1 ESNAC
6 YVVAQHLA
14 PHAKSMMVELIARQS
29 PITVD
34 VVTTEMKLSANKVF
48 IVPPN
53 YDVDV
58 QGDRLILTK
67 AGDETRPKPS
77 VDRFF
82 TSLARSHTEYS
93 VGIILSGTGSDGA
106 DGTRAIKEA
115 GGVTMAQEESS
126 AKFSGMPNAAVET
139 GQVDFLLK
147 PAEIANKVAE
157 IVSGDAPYLVDKVP
171 DESHPGFQKVIALI
185 RKELGSDF
193 SQYKIGTIK
202 RRLGKRMG
210 SLGLDDVDD
219 YVKVLET
226 DDRELRALAQ
236 EFLVS
241 VTSFFRDDEA
251 FGAIKN
257 CIAELAASKND
268 SEEMRLWS
276 AGCATGEEAYSLAMA
291 AAEATRGLATKVYVK
306 VFATDL
312 DTDAISKARVGIYS
326 EREISNLPTGYAEKY
341 FDKRG
346 DEFEVKKS
354 LRDTVVFARQDLIQ
368 SPPFVKLDLICC
380 RNVIIYFENALQR
393 RVFEIFHY
401 ALRPNGILFLGKSEA
416 ITGAT
421 ELFEPLNKKAKIFR
435 RLATAARTLPPAVRT
450 AAPLDQGIVKR
461 RVTHSPSAVQMAQ
474 TQVLERFQ
482 IAGAIVTSEGVIET
496 LIGDVSPYLKM
507 SEGLDTFRLQNMLP
521 KAAGVELQLLLKRAL
536 KTQSL
541 QTSRNF
547 SLRDTVGDK
556 STFRIQVSPLKQ
568 REVSSSLTAAQ
579 LLVSFDKN
587 HAESR
592 ETIAH
597 SETDADLALRAA
609 DLEQELEATKEH
621 LQTVIEE
628 LGVTNEEL
636 QSTNEELSSTN
647 EELQS
652 SNEELETTNE
662 EFQSTNEELSTVNDE
677 LQVKSAQLRA
687 AFVDLENIQSS
698 VGVPMMVVDE
708 ALRLQR
714 FNPSTKDLFD
724 VSLADV
730 GKNVSKI
737 SCRCEI
743 DFFSEKV
750 KAVIESGQVHESRV
764 DAFKSVYQMRVS
776 PRYSDDQRIV
786 GAV

>member
-1 ESNAC
+1 
-6 YVVAQHLA
+6 
-14 PHAKSMMVELIARQS
+14 
-29 PITVD
+29 
-34 VVTTEMKLSANKVF
+34 
-48 IVPPN
+48 
-53 YDVDV
+53 
-58 QGDRLILTK
+58 
-67 AGDETRPKPS
+67 
-77 VDRFF
+77 
-82 TSLARSHTEYS
+82 
-93 VGIILSGTGSDGA
+93 
-106 DGTRAIKEA
+106 
-115 GGVTMAQEESS
+115 
-126 AKFSGMPNAAVET
+126 
-139 GQVDFLLK
+139 
-147 PAEIANKVAE
+147 
-157 IVSGDAPYLVDKVP
+157 
-171 DESHPGFQKVIALI
+171 
-185 RKELGSDF
+185 
-193 SQYKIGTIK
+193 
-202 RRLGKRMG
+202 
-210 SLGLDDVDD
+210 
-219 YVKVLET
+219 
-226 DDRELRALAQ
+226 
-236 EFLVS
+236 
-241 VTSFFRDDEA
+241 FRDDEA

-326 EREISNLPTGYAEKY
+326 EREISNLPSGYAEKY

-421 ELFEPLNKKAKIFR
+421 ELFEPLNKKSKIFR

-461 RVTHSPSAVQMAQ
+461 RVTHSPSAVQIAQ

-730 GKNVSKI
+730 GKNVS
-737 SCRCEI
+737 
-743 DFFSEKV
+743 
-750 KAVIESGQVHESRV
+750 
-764 DAFKSVYQMRVS
+764 
-776 PRYSDDQRIV
+776 
-786 GAV
+786 